1 MSAECLKGRWH
12 GDENVQPIELSIVCE
27 FEDKLVDHT
36 IDANRAT
43 DKLEISIRRIVEDE
57 VVPIE
62 DRQTA
67 TPYAASQLFN
77 IVSEFLVMRDLWEQ
91 NSQSE
96 RDSRRALAPWYS

>member
-1 MSAECLKGRWH
+1 MSAECLKEISREG
-12 GDENVQPIELSIVCE
+12 GNPQPIELSIVCE
-27 FEDKLVDHT
+27 FEDKLVNHT
-36 IDANRAT
+36 INADRAA
-43 DKLEISIRRIVEDE
+43 DKLEISICRIVEDE

-67 TPYAASQLFN
+67 PPYAASQLFN

>member
-1 MSAECLKGRWH
+1 MSAKCLRGELR
-12 GDENVQPIELSIVCE
+12 GGGNAQPIKLSIVCE

-62 DRQTA
+62 DRQA
-67 TPYAASQLFN
+67 APPYAASQLVK
-77 IVSEFLVMRDLWEQ
+77 IVSEFLVMFTLREP
-91 NSQSE
+91 N
-96 RDSRRALAPWYS
+96 